1 MLIVAFGE
9 STMRR
14 TQVQL
19 WYNRLKE
26 GQENVNDDACPGRPS
41 MSATDEKIEA
51 VKKMI
56 LDNRRITI
64 REIAADVGISC
75 GSSQAIFTD
84 VVDMKR
90 AQRRLFQS

>member
-51 VKKMI
+51 V
-56 LDNRRITI
+56 
-64 REIAADVGISC
+64 
-75 GSSQAIFTD
+75 
-84 VVDMKR
+84 
-90 AQRRLFQS
+90 QRQVACEQRKLRL